1 MSALRLPPGEP
12 KWETLVDV
20 LEHRGRCQADD
31 TAFTF
36 LENGNA
42 EAARVTFGEL
52 AGRARRVGAE
62 LRRRGAAGE
71 RVLLVYPS
79 GLDFIAA
86 VFGCLYAGAT
96 AVPGPAG
103 MSRSRSRLEAI
114 VQDAGAALVLTTR
127 ALVNTV
133 RRRLEAAPTLP
144 VVGTDDAL
152 CGPDGGW
159 TPPRIDGGSLALL
172 QYTSG
177 STGVAKGV
185 MVTHGNILHNQV
197 LIKERFEHTP
207 RSVMVSWLP
216 MFHDMGLI
224 GMILQPMYVGFPCV
238 LMSPE
243 SFLQE
248 PRRWLSALTRYR
260 GTTSGAPNFAYDTCV
275 DRIPA
280 AERAGLDLSSWRVA
294 YNGSEPIRPSSL
306 ERFVE
311 AFAPCGFRRE
321 TFYPCYGLA
330 EATLLVTGG
339 RPCDPPVVRTVPE
352 AAAPERAGPPAG
364 EGTRALVGCGTSGA
378 DQELLIVDP
387 ASRRVVAD
395 GRVGEVWLAGP
406 SVARGYWQ
414 RAEETQDT
422 FGARLSTG
430 GGPFLRTGDLGVL
443 VGGELFVTG
452 RIKEVMIVRGRNHY
466 PQDIERTAEESHP
479 ALRPHGGAAF
489 LLEGGG
495 RERLAV
501 AHEVQRPYGEDPPTR
516 EIARRVR
523 EAVSR
528 DHGLQVAVLV
538 LLKAGG
544 IPRTSSGKIQRR
556 LCQAR
561 YLGGTLGVIGEDRYG
576 LPSVPA
582 FSMQEENP

>member
-1 MSALRLPPGEP
+1 MSALRASFDGPG
-12 KWETLVDV
+12 WTTLVDL
-20 LEHRGRCQADD
+20 LEHRGRCQGED

-42 EAARVTFGEL
+42 EAARVTFGDL

-62 LRRRGAAGE
+62 LQRRGAAGE

-86 VFGCLYAGAT
+86 FFGCLYAGAA
-96 AVPGPAG
+96 AVPAPAG
-103 MSRSRSRLEAI
+103 MSRSRARLEAI
-114 VQDAGAALVLTTR
+114 VADAGAALVLTPGG
-127 ALVNTV
+127 LVNTV
-133 RRRLEAAPTLP
+133 RRRLEASPHLA
-144 VVGTDDAL
+144 VVGTDDAIA
-152 CGPDGGW
+152 GSDAGW
-159 TPPRIDGGSLALL
+159 TPPEIDGGSLALL

-185 MVTHGNILHNQV
+185 MVTHANILHNEE
-197 LIKERFEHTP
+197 LIRVQFEHTP
-207 RSVMVSWLP
+207 ESVMVSWLP

-224 GMILQPMYVGFPCV
+224 GMILQPLYVGFPCV

-248 PRRWLSALTRYR
+248 PRRWLRAITRYR

-275 DRIPA
+275 DRIPD
-280 AERAGLDLSSWRVA
+280 AERADLDLTSWRVA
-294 YNGSEPIRPSSL
+294 YNGSEPIRAATL

-330 EATLLVTGG
+330 EATLLTTGS
-339 RPCDPPVVRTVPE
+339 RPSEPPVVR
-352 AAAPERAGPPAG
+352 ALG
-364 EGTRALVGCGTSGA
+364 EGTARAAVGCGRSGGG
-378 DQELLIVDP
+378 QELLIVDP
-387 ASRRVVAD
+387 ASGRPVPD
-395 GRVGEVWLAGP
+395 GEVGEVWLAGP
-406 SVARGYWQ
+406 SVARGYWG
-414 RAEETQDT
+414 RAEESRET
-422 FGARLSTG
+422 FGARLVDG
-430 GGPFLRTGDLGVL
+430 RGPFLRTGDLGVL

-452 RIKEVMIVRGRNHY
+452 RLKEVMIVRGRNHY

-479 ALRPHGGAAF
+479 ALSPHGGAAF
-489 LLEGGG
+489 MLDGGG
-495 RERLAV
+495 QERLAV
-501 AHEVQRPYGEDPPTR
+501 AHEVRRQYGEDPPTG

-528 DHGLQVAVLV
+528 EHGLHVAVLV

-556 LCQAR
+556 TCQAR
-561 YLGGTLGVIGEDRYG
+561 YLGGTLGVIGEDRHG
-576 LPSVPA
+576 SPGAP
-582 FSMQEENP
+582 P